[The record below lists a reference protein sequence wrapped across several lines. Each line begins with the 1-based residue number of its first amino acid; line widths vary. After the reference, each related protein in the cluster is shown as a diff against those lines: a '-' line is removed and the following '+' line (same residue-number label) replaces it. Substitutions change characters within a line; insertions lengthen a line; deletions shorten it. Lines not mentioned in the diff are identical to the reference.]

1 MNRIT
6 FLHQQIASTQNEMD
20 KYNFYDEIID
30 LCKTAIDKI
39 DQNDLFRYFG
49 QKHHDPSTD
58 ENKKEFENQKSWI
71 IELLS
76 SQGVALIEKNC
87 LNNKSDETYST
98 SMSSGLFNELKSIYR
113 SIQKWTDIT
122 DDKVEKMILKIVL
135 NDELIFIL
143 KIKGIK
149 ILC

>member
-1 MNRIT
+1 M
-6 FLHQQIASTQNEMD
+6 
-20 KYNFYDEIID
+20 
-30 LCKTAIDKI
+30 
-39 DQNDLFRYFG
+39 
-49 QKHHDPSTD
+49 
-58 ENKKEFENQKSWI
+58 
-71 IELLS
+71 S